1 MNRPDDSSPGTRNP
15 GTGNISD
22 SDLDE
27 AKRAAHATEP
37 GMGSE
42 GSSVDD
48 PNTIAD
54 DVVDP
59 DHDGDTGYPPSKP
72 VPADGGGPLP

>member
-1 MNRPDDSSPGTRNP
+1 MTRPDDSTP
-15 GTGNISD
+15 D
-22 SDLDE
+22 LDLDLDE

-37 GMGSE
+37 GMGDHRE
-42 GSSVDD
+42 AVND

-59 DHDGDTGYPPSKP
+59 DQDDEQAYPPSKP
-72 VPADGGGPLP
+72 VPTDGGGPLP